1 MADAGRNLCPFVQSW
16 HQDWLQCNLLQELK
30 SFSDRSIP
38 VLAASRSGAHVDR
51 LWSWR
56 EADGWQSLF
65 GVMSCF
71 FGNAL
76 CWDHSH
82 RSTKRLL
89 IYSFELGVS
98 RIKYYVRLRC
108 FWSLLWGFPNRAL
121 GPVSLRS
128 MGARYVYNIRLAS
141 IRNYIQTLRQVWT
154 SMQAPSRRLPFFSGV
169 AGSARKAQGIV
180 PSGHHSWKKSFALF
194 PRSKTAPA

>member
-65 GVMSCF
+65 GLFGVMSCF

-108 FWSLLWGFPNRAL
+108 FWSLLWGFSKQGF
-121 GPVSLRS
+121 GPS
-128 MGARYVYNIRLAS
+128 LAS
-141 IRNYIQTLRQVWT
+141 VYGCALRVQHSLGFNPKLHSDTQTSLDLNASSKSKVT
-154 SMQAPSRRLPFFSGV
+154 FF
-169 AGSARKAQGIV
+169 
-180 PSGHHSWKKSFALF
+180 
-194 PRSKTAPA
+194 